1 MHIDMHKL
9 RCWIRREN
17 IKRIPWGVTLK
28 EDNAFAKTLMENW
41 IGNIWVICKYFFSK
55 RYLMWILTKILSIYL
70 AAVER
75 SSSKTLNVLD
85 VKLYFCSSASRA
97 IKFIDEETFVMD
109 FNLNTRKL
117 FVNVLNCF
125 LRQNFCV
132 SNFFHFVQK
141 RYWWIFH

>member
-1 MHIDMHKL
+1 MSY
-9 RCWIRREN
+9 C
-17 IKRIPWGVTLK
+17 
-28 EDNAFAKTLMENW
+28 
-41 IGNIWVICKYFFSK
+41 
-55 RYLMWILTKILSIYL
+55 SI
-70 AAVER
+70 ADEKR
-75 SSSKTLNVLD
+75 SSSKALNVLD
-85 VKLYFCSSASRA
+85 VKFYFYSSASRA

-141 RYWWIFH
+141 RYWWIFHWKGFYIIYNRNRKNLLMDYIIQQNLLSNNGSFPLQLMNYIHGIFWLHKNSVNILRILS

>member
-1 MHIDMHKL
+1 MNIDKNT
-9 RCWIRREN
+9 IN
-17 IKRIPWGVTLK
+17 ISCCRMVK
-28 EDNAFAKTLMENW
+28 
-41 IGNIWVICKYFFSK
+41 
-55 RYLMWILTKILSIYL
+55 
-70 AAVER
+70 R

-85 VKLYFCSSASRA
+85 VELYFCSSASRA

-141 RYWWIFH
+141 RY